1 MPLRINNN
9 ILAINSQRHLRLTN
23 SDLTRRIERLASGL
37 RLNRAADDAAGLS
50 ISERIRGQVNGFAQ
64 GIRNAEQAINLVQTA
79 EGGLNEVNGI
89 LIRMR
94 ELAVQSASSTISDNN
109 RQSLNSEFSQL
120 SQEIDRIASVTSY
133 NDTTLLTGF
142 GNTIS
147 ESTTASTVLV
157 SATTGVTGAQVSG
170 ATAGTY
176 TFIDTSSAD
185 NLISFGNGTVSQT
198 INLSSI
204 LDGGSVPTGTTANA
218 NFDRLGIQ
226 LTLNDSFNDGGVNNR
241 TLLITSGT
249 GGEFQ
254 IGANNS
260 AADRLTT
267 SISDFRTS
275 GTVLNLGSTNVASQS
290 ASQGAISSIDSA
302 INRVSSERGS
312 LGAIQ
317 NRLTFNIQVNG
328 QALENN
334 QATDSAIRDADVAEE
349 VSKFTRDQILS
360 QSGLAIFAQANIL
373 AARAFTLIP

>member
-9 ILAINSQRHLRLTN
+9 IIAINTQRHLRLTN

-37 RLNRAADDAAGLS
+37 RLNRAADDAAGLA

-170 ATAGTY
+170 ATVGTY

-185 NLISFGNGTVSQT
+185 NLVTLGNGTVSQ
-198 INLSSI
+198 NLWNRIKSGIHKCRFSI
-204 LDGGSVPTGTTANA
+204 RISGSDQFHRFRHQPGFLRAGKPWGDTESADV
-218 NFDRLGIQ
+218 Q
-226 LTLNDSFNDGGVNNR
+226 H
-241 TLLITSGT
+241 SGQRS
-249 GGEFQ
+249 GPGEQSGHRICHPGCGFCGRGFQ
-254 IGANNS
+254 IYARSDPLSIRAGHLRTGQYTGRQGLYPDSIIPLKPLGPQFSRLFLSLLS
-260 AADRLTT
+260 A
-267 SISDFRTS
+267 
-275 GTVLNLGSTNVASQS
+275 
-290 ASQGAISSIDSA
+290 
-302 INRVSSERGS
+302 
-312 LGAIQ
+312 
-317 NRLTFNIQVNG
+317 
-328 QALENN
+328 
-334 QATDSAIRDADVAEE
+334 
-349 VSKFTRDQILS
+349 
-360 QSGLAIFAQANIL
+360 
-373 AARAFTLIP
+373 

>member
-9 ILAINSQRHLRLTN
+9 IIAINTQRHLRLTN

-37 RLNRAADDAAGLS
+37 RLNRAADDAAGLA

-185 NLISFGNGTVSQT
+185 NLVTLGNGTVSQT

-204 LDGGSVPTGTTANA
+204 LDGGSVSTGTTANA

-226 LTLNDSFNDGGVNNR
+226 LTLNDTFSDGGVNNR

-334 QATDSAIRDADVAEE
+334 QATESAIRDADFAEE
-349 VSKFTRDQILS
+349 VSRFTRDQILS

>member
-23 SDLTRRIERLASGL
+23 SDLTTRIERLASGL
-37 RLNRAADDAAGLS
+37 RVNRVADDAAGLA
-50 ISERIRGQVNGFAQ
+50 ISERIRGQVNGLAQ

-147 ESTTASTVLV
+147 GSTTASTVLV

-170 ATAGTY
+170 ATVGTY
-176 TFIDTSSAD
+176 TFTDTSSTD
-185 NLISFGNGTVSQT
+185 NLISLGNGTVSQT

-204 LDGGSVPTGTTANA
+204 LDGGSVSTGTTANA

-226 LTLNDSFNDGGVNNR
+226 LFLNDNFSDGGVNNR

-254 IGANNS
+254 IGSNNS

-275 GTVLNLGSTNVASQS
+275 GTVLNLGSTNVATQS

-349 VSKFTRDQILS
+349 VSRFTRDQILS

>member
-1 MPLRINNN
+1 M
-9 ILAINSQRHLRLTN
+9 
-23 SDLTRRIERLASGL
+23 
-37 RLNRAADDAAGLS
+37 
-50 ISERIRGQVNGFAQ
+50 
-64 GIRNAEQAINLVQTA
+64 
-79 EGGLNEVNGI
+79 
-89 LIRMR
+89 
-94 ELAVQSASSTISDNN
+94 
-109 RQSLNSEFSQL
+109 
-120 SQEIDRIASVTSY
+120 
-133 NDTTLLTGF
+133 
-142 GNTIS
+142 
-147 ESTTASTVLV
+147 
-157 SATTGVTGAQVSG
+157 
-170 ATAGTY
+170 GTY

-185 NLISFGNGTVSQT
+185 NLVTLGNGTVFQT

-204 LDGGSVPTGTTANA
+204 LDGGSVSTGTTANA

-226 LTLNDSFNDGGVNNR
+226 LFLNDNFSDGGVNNR

-275 GTVLNLGSTNVASQS
+275 GTVINLDSTNVASQS
-290 ASQGAISSIDSA
+290 ASHGAISSIDSA

-317 NRLTFNIQVNG
+317 NRLTINIQVNG

-349 VSKFTRDQILS
+349 VSRFTRNQILS
-360 QSGLAIFAQANIL
+360 QSGLTIFAQANIL